1 MIISYSLETRK
12 EIEKRKEILSS
23 KKNKTYK
30 DFTPFDWET
39 NLIETRLIKLF
50 TEMGKRTKFKYFD
63 SIESINRFTETFENF
78 KVLTLHNDELYLI
91 RTNLNDYIKSV
102 NVSVSKFSVLKLK
115 SLFENDFKVVDTIN
129 DLNK

>member
-1 MIISYSLETRK
+1 MPQFL
-12 EIEKRKEILSS
+12 
-23 KKNKTYK
+23 
-30 DFTPFDWET
+30 
-39 NLIETRLIKLF
+39 
-50 TEMGKRTKFKYFD
+50 
-63 SIESINRFTETFENF
+63 ESINRFTETFENF